1 VLGNPMQSRIHT
13 DDSVEVRYY
22 NHPNGKLDYMAWTF
36 TGDLGCEYGQGTTV
50 ASVTCFGGHGTIK
63 ESFIGAMAY
72 NRWDFA
78 KNHYGI
84 TVGGGFLNNPGRYLT
99 LLPPINGADAV
110 TGSPYFTENP
120 GDKYHGADGTITF
133 DWMPDQFITFRVEE
147 GFRHSDVPYWTG
159 KGGITPPGFG
169 VGGTNGVPG
178 QYVCSNGAPS
188 GVVSSGSGPVN
199 LASDMVTVESNC
211 AVAEGISN
219 PHNTS
224 DVWFPDLVKDQFATT
239 FAVMVKF

>member
-1 VLGNPMQSRIHT
+1 MQSRIHT
-13 DDSVEVRYY
+13 DDSVEMKYY
-22 NHPNGKLDYMAWTF
+22 DHPNGKLDYMAWTF
-36 TGDLGCEYGQGTTV
+36 TGDLGCEYGTGTTV
-50 ASVTCFGGHGTIK
+50 ASVSCFGGHGTIK
-63 ESFIGAMAY
+63 ETFMGAMAY

-84 TVGGGFLNNPGRYLT
+84 TVGGGFLNNPGRYLA

-133 DWMPDQFITFRVEE
+133 DWMPDQFITFRLEE

-178 QYVCSNGAPS
+178 QYVCSNGAAS

-199 LASDMVTVESNC
+199 LANDMVTVEANC
-211 AVAEGISN
+211 AGFEGIAN

-224 DVWFPDLVKDQFATT
+224 DVWFPDLVRDQFATT